1 MKAERLKMSG
11 ANRYKLA
18 VRDAY
23 ASCLSLLPM
32 SLLDPLRALLPSAST
47 TTRRRTVAEFLLRAL
62 RYRHLDNSI
71 DSFSPPD
78 RPDVRFANVDSLI
91 VRRVYWLGQGGYEGP
106 ESHLWE
112 RCCSRATGILEIGAN
127 IGFYTVLGARA
138 AAGVRYVAVEPHP
151 ISVGI
156 LRRNVALN
164 ALSHVHVVNAAAV
177 GKKSA
182 GQMTL
187 MVPLQDHDAAPSGAY
202 LETAAEGQSRQSRP
216 TEVVSVLEAAELMDG
231 IDLLKLDVEGHEH
244 EILSSIA
251 HYVEAKR
258 PTIFVEVLD
267 ETPRL
272 RALLSS
278 WCERI
283 GYSAFV
289 FRNGRLTNLP
299 PADLL
304 RMKLWQLHDLRDVIL
319 SVGMPGD

>member
-1 MKAERLKMSG
+1 MPG

-18 VRDAY
+18 VRDVY

-32 SLLDPLRALLPSAST
+32 SLLDPLRARMASAPGPAPG
-47 TTRRRTVAEFLLRAL
+47 RAAAELALRAI
-62 RYRHLDNSI
+62 RYRHLDRAI

-91 VRRVYWLGQGGYEGP
+91 VRRLYWLGQSGYEGP
-106 ESHLWE
+106 ESYLWE

-127 IGFYTVLGARA
+127 IGFYTVLGAKA
-138 AAGVRYVAVEPHP
+138 AAGMRYVAVEPHP

-156 LRRNVALN
+156 LRRNLALN

-177 GKKSA
+177 GKKTA

-187 MVPLQDHDAAPSGAY
+187 MVPLQDHDVAPSGAY
-202 LETAAEGQSRQSRP
+202 LETAAEGQSRRSRRAD
-216 TEVVSVLEAAELMDG
+216 VVSVLEAAELVDG
-231 IDLLKLDVEGHEH
+231 IDLLKLDVEGHEY
-244 EILSSIA
+244 EILSSVA
-251 HYVEAKR
+251 PYVEARR
-258 PTIFVEVLD
+258 PTMFVEVLD

-278 WCERI
+278 WCERL
-283 GYSAFV
+283 GYSAYV
-289 FRNGRLTNLP
+289 FRSGRLTNLP

-304 RMKLWQLHDLRDVIL
+304 RMKLWQLHDLRDVVL
-319 SVGMPGD
+319 SVGTPGD